1 MSAPNRRQ
9 LLTGAAAYAAG
20 AAIVAGGAALA
31 SEAHGAT
38 IAHDP
43 ALARL
48 IATAWLHNERVDRHE
63 REVVERAPTRE
74 ARRAACLAN
83 NELSD
88 AWADALD
95 EVAHYPVRTAAD
107 LNTKLAFMRENQMGD
122 GRDWLDTISQDVA
135 RIVEARA

>member
-38 IAHDP
+38 IDP
-43 ALARL
+43 KLLAL
-48 IATAWLHNERVDRHE
+48 IADCRAKDRIVSAHIETLGLLTGASLSREIER
-63 REVVERAPTRE
+63 
-74 ARRAACLAN
+74 N
-83 NELSD
+83 NTLND
-88 AWADALD
+88 AWTDALD
-95 EVAHYPVRTAAD
+95 EVAHHPVSTAAD
-107 LNTKLAFMRENQMGD
+107 LNTKLVFMREHHMGD

>member
-38 IAHDP
+38 SNKT
-43 ALARL
+43 LAKL
-48 IATAWLHNERVDRHE
+48 IQQARTADKRVKDQ
-63 REVVERAPTRE
+63 EVVVEHCRAIGSG
-74 ARRAACLAN
+74 ARTAVDHSNALG
-83 NELSD
+83 D
-88 AWADALD
+88 AFADALD
-95 EVAHYPVRTAAD
+95 EVAHHPVSTATD
-107 LNTKLAFMRENQMGD
+107 LNTKLAFMREHYMGD
-122 GRDWLDTISQDVA
+122 GRDWLDMISQDVA